1 MSGAVERGAVSAWDE
16 HVTAALLGTERRDP
30 PALNGEPAG
39 EPDGDRGG
47 DGAAGRLLDQ
57 AALLTVRW
65 RAGFAPVPSG
75 GLVPVAPAPVEH
87 DPAVPDAAAARLA
100 RILAG
105 EQIRVLPEWLDA
117 AAGRGLRVPPRLLPA
132 LLERGRSDRML
143 RPSIARAA
151 GRRGMWLALQNT
163 DWAYLVG
170 AGPVRSGDDPAGA
183 EAWRSG
189 TRHRRVAYLS
199 GLRGADPAAAR
210 ELLRETWDR
219 EPAPDRAAFLG
230 TFAWGLSLADEEFLE
245 AALDDRGKD
254 VRQLA
259 ADLLA
264 RLPGAAYGD
273 RMAERARACL
283 IRRTGPPPG
292 AAATAPE
299 RDRPGS
305 AGAGTPPPHP
315 NPTAPAAGAPPARGP
330 GSPPDAAAPA
340 GPAAHAPETGGA
352 WIEVEAPGEHDA
364 GLARDGVPFHPGGSF
379 APRPGNGPV
388 GTRVAWLREI
398 LARTPLSTWTSAFG
412 LPPAAIV
419 RLPVPGGA
427 GDPHTGWARAALNQR
442 DAEWARALIEAGA
455 VADEPEALADL
466 LDVLPEG
473 ERDAAAAALVRRVP
487 DRGDPLRL
495 LERVPGPWAGPLA
508 SAVVAILASA
518 AGRPTRAAEHTL
530 TRLCRVADLRLD
542 PAAAARLAEH
552 PVRPLPRPLTDL
564 IDTLRFRDEML
575 KELS

>member
-1 MSGAVERGAVSAWDE
+1 MSAWDE

-30 PALNGEPAG
+30 PALPGEP
-39 EPDGDRGG
+39 GG
-47 DGAAGRLLDQ
+47 DDAAARLLDQ
-57 AALLTVRW
+57 AALLTVRR
-65 RAGFAPVPSG
+65 RAGY
-75 GLVPVAPAPVEH
+75 VPVRSGDLEPIAPAPVEH

-117 AAGRGLRVPPRLLPA
+117 AARRGLRVPPRLLPA

-199 GLRGADPAAAR
+199 GLRGTDPAAAR
-210 ELLRETWDR
+210 ELLRETWER

-230 TFAWGLSLADEEFLE
+230 TFAWGLSPADEEFLE

-264 RLPGAAYGD
+264 RLPGAAYGE
-273 RMAERARACL
+273 RMADRARTCL
-283 IRRTGPPPG
+283 TLRTAPPPG
-292 AAATAPE
+292 QDVPGRGGPPDGPAAAPPDARASGPDTA
-299 RDRPGS
+299 GS
-305 AGAGTPPPHP
+305 QSPWDGLAVAGADAAVAGAG
-315 NPTAPAAGAPPARGP
+315 AEAAG
-330 GSPPDAAAPA
+330 
-340 GPAAHAPETGGA
+340 PEAA
-352 WIEVEAPGEHDA
+352 WIEVEVPREHDA

-379 APRPGNGPV
+379 APRAGNGPV

-419 RLPVPGGA
+419 RLRVPDGGA
-427 GDPHTGWARAALNQR
+427 GDLHVGWARAALNQR
-442 DAEWARALIEAGA
+442 DAEWARALIGAG
-455 VADEPEALADL
+455 VVVDEPEALADL
-466 LDVLPEG
+466 LDVLPRD
-473 ERDAAAAALVRRVP
+473 ERDAAAAGLVRRAP
-487 DRGDPLRL
+487 DRAELLRL

-508 SAVVAILASA
+508 SAVVAILARS

-530 TRLCRVADLRLD
+530 TQLCRVADLRLD
-542 PAAAARLAEH
+542 PAAAPRLAEH

-564 IDTLRFRDEML
+564 IDTLRFRDEMV

>member
-1 MSGAVERGAVSAWDE
+1 MSAWDE

-30 PALNGEPAG
+30 PALPGEP
-39 EPDGDRGG
+39 GG
-47 DGAAGRLLDQ
+47 DDAAGRLLDQ
-57 AALLTVRW
+57 AALLTVRR
-65 RAGFAPVPSG
+65 RAGF
-75 GLVPVAPAPVEH
+75 VPVRSGDLEPIAPAPVEH

-117 AAGRGLRVPPRLLPA
+117 AARRGLRVPPRLLPA

-199 GLRGADPAAAR
+199 ELRGTDPAAAR
-210 ELLRETWDR
+210 ELLRETWER

-230 TFAWGLSLADEEFLE
+230 TFAWGLSPADEEFLE

-264 RLPGAAYGD
+264 RLPGAAYGE
-273 RMAERARACL
+273 RMAGRARTCL
-283 IRRTGPPPG
+283 TLRTAPPPG
-292 AAATAPE
+292 QDP
-299 RDRPGS
+299 PGQ
-305 AGAGTPPPHP
+305 
-315 NPTAPAAGAPPARGP
+315 
-330 GSPPDAAAPA
+330 GSPPD
-340 GPAAHAPETGGA
+340 GPDARPRGTDARASGPEAA
-352 WIEVEAPGEHDA
+352 WIGVEVPREHDA

-379 APRPGNGPV
+379 APRAGNGPV

-419 RLPVPGGA
+419 RLRVPDGGA
-427 GDPHTGWARAALNQR
+427 GDLHVGWARAALNQR
-442 DAEWARALIEAGA
+442 DAEWARALIGAG
-455 VADEPEALADL
+455 VVVDEPEALADL
-466 LDVLPEG
+466 LDVLPRD
-473 ERDAAAAALVRRVP
+473 ERDAAAAGLVRRAP
-487 DRGDPLRL
+487 DRAELLRL
-495 LERVPGPWAGPLA
+495 LERVPGPWAGQLA
-508 SAVVAILASA
+508 SAVVVILARS

-530 TRLCRVADLRLD
+530 TQLCRVADLRLD
-542 PAAAARLAEH
+542 PAAAPRLAEH